1 MLKTSVIYK
10 DNQGAIFLVNNRQV
24 RSSTKHIDAIHPFLQ
39 DIIKDK
45 DIDIQYIFSED
56 NPEKIMAKKK
66 PEADFTRHMKIVTD
80 GELWEIVDT

>member
-1 MLKTSVIYK
+1 MLLRKMNKVLKTSVIYK

-39 DIIKDK
+39 DIMKDK

-56 NPEKIMAKKK
+56 NPEKIMAKKNQK
-66 PEADFTRHMKIVTD
+66 QILRGT
-80 GELWEIVDT
+80 